1 MQKAYQLYFK
11 DGDSKFYVRAV
22 ILGGNPFIQIVPA
35 WFDEEIAI
43 YEEDK
48 ATEYVRMLTEQFS
61 EANGLEF
68 GMEEVTVDDAVRR

>member
-1 MQKAYQLYFK
+1 MQKAYKLYFK
-11 DGDSKFYVRAV
+11 DEGGKYYVKAV
-22 ILGGNPFIQIVPA
+22 MLGGNPFIQIIPA

-43 YEEDK
+43 YEKDK

>member
-1 MQKAYQLYFK
+1 MQETYKLYFK
-11 DGDSKFYVRAV
+11 DDGGKYYVKAV
-22 ILGGNPFIQIVPA
+22 ILGGNPFIQIIPA

-48 ATEYVRMLTEQFS
+48 AIEYVRMLTEQFS

-68 GMEEVTVDDAVRR
+68 GMEEVTVDDAVGR